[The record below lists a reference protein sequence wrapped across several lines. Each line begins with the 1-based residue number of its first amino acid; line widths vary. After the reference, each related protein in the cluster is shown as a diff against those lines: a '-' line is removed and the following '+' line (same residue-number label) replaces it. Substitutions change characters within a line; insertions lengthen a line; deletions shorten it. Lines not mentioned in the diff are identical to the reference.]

1 MRIAT
6 KERYA
11 LKLMADLAGQDKD
24 EYISISSISARQGIS
39 IASLRAVARALLDAG
54 LIETTT
60 GHLYH
65 YRLNRHPAQI
75 PIPEILRAT
84 NGKFAC
90 TACSE
95 TEPEKCTR
103 YRVCANVLF
112 WEGMQ
117 QSDFPDAK
125 WSKTLDELVEFHQA
139 SEQQNPS

>member
-11 LKLMADLAGQDKD
+11 LKLMADLALQNKD

-39 IASLRAVARALLDAG
+39 IASLRTVARALLAAG
-54 LIETTT
+54 LIETNSA
-60 GHLYH
+60 HIYH
-65 YRLNRHPAQI
+65 YRLNRDAGQI
-75 PIPEILRAT
+75 ALQEILRAT
-84 NGKFAC
+84 DGKFAC

-95 TEPEKCTR
+95 IAPEKCTR

-117 QSDFPDAK
+117 ESEFIGTKSGQTLCDLTDFCRN
-125 WSKTLDELVEFHQA
+125 KT
-139 SEQQNPS
+139 N